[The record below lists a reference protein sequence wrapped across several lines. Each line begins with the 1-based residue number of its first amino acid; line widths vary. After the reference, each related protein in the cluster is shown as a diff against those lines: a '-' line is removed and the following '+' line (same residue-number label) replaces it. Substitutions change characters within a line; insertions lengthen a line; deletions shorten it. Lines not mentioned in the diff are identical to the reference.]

1 MKDFDPDILPGA
13 SVLSQVNIERLFG
26 IQRHNQNNTEF
37 FSVLSIPVLV
47 YPPSSLVVDV
57 LSDQA
62 PSRRKGRPPKP
73 DRPSASNRIAKMFPC
88 TFCPKSYGTKQSL
101 QVISQI

>member
-13 SVLSQVNIERLFG
+13 SVLSQVNIERLFR
-26 IQRHNQNNTEF
+26 IQRH
-37 FSVLSIPVLV
+37 SVLSIPVLV